1 MISSPKNIS
10 FFRPLVQLSGAIC
23 FFLIIPFGMMFGVLL
38 RLFGGTHRK
47 KDRVL

>member
-1 MISSPKNIS
+1 MIPSSKNFS
-10 FFRPLVQLSGAIC
+10 SLRSLAQLFGAIC
-23 FFLIIPFGMMFGVLL
+23 FFLIIPFGMMLGVIL

>member
-1 MISSPKNIS
+1 MISSSKNIS
-10 FFRPLVQLSGAIC
+10 LFRSFIQVAGAIC

-47 KDRVL
+47 RDRAL

>member
-1 MISSPKNIS
+1 MISSSKNFP
-10 FFRPLVQLSGAIC
+10 FFRSFVQLAGAIC

-47 KDRVL
+47 KDRAL